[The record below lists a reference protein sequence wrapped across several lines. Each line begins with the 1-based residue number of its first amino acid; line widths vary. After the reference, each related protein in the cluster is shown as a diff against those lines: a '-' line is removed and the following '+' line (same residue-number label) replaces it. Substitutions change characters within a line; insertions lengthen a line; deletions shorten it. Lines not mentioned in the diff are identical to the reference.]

1 MGTACSWGQYQHW
14 NPDAGMLV
22 TKGVTWPWRNELQ
35 RLIFSLHSWVCLHQV
50 NGMLTHNRFWKLG
63 KNIGWFFVIERVDLQ
78 YQKRECWVKPH
89 FLRFEFYP
97 LSYNHTY
104 IYMIYIYM
112 IWYDIYIY
120 MYIPFHVWKH
130 FQHVMPTSRWRLIHW
145 VDRQAWRARMIPLQ
159 RPSEMKFGTRPGEQ
173 WIYLINMVIYP

>member
-104 IYMIYIYM
+104 IY
-112 IWYDIYIY
+112 DIYIY
-120 MYIPFHVWKH
+120 DMIWYIYICISLSMFGNIFSMWC
-130 FQHVMPTSRWRLIHW
+130 
-145 VDRQAWRARMIPLQ
+145 Q
-159 RPSEMKFGTRPGEQ
+159 RPDGASSIGSIGKPGVHG
-173 WIYLINMVIYP
+173 WFRCRGPVKWNSGPGLVNSGFT